1 MNTHLGLI
9 GKKLGCTQVFDAN
22 GNVTRVTVV
31 EAGPCVVVRKR
42 TEEKDGYVA
51 IQLGLGERREKLTT
65 KPLRGYFEKNGV
77 AGKSVKSRKGHD
89 VTVYPRYLKEI
100 RLSAEDAAK
109 FEVGQEIKVSDVFA
123 EGQLVDVTGT
133 SKGRGF
139 AGVIK
144 RHHFAGMVSTHGTH
158 EYFRHGGSIGTNMTP
173 GRTMPG
179 IKMPGHLG
187 ASRATVQNLRV
198 AKVVAEDNLVL
209 LEGSVPGAD
218 NGVVT
223 VRTAVKAKKK
233 KA

>member
-9 GKKLGCTQVFDAN
+9 GKKLGSTQVFDAN

-31 EAGPCVVVRKR
+31 EAGPCIVVRKR
-42 TEEKDGYVA
+42 TEERDGYVA

-77 AGKSVKSRKGHD
+77 PGKSVKNRKGND

-100 RLSAEDAAK
+100 RLSAEDAGK
-109 FEVGQEIKVSDVFA
+109 FEVGQELRASDLFT

-179 IKMPGHLG
+179 KKMPGQLG
-187 ASRATVQNLRV
+187 NSRSTVQNLRV
-198 AKVVAEDNLVL
+198 AKILPEENLVL

-223 VRTAVKAKKK
+223 VRNAVKSRK

>member
-9 GKKLGCTQVFDAN
+9 GKKLGSTQVFDAN

-31 EAGPCVVVRKR
+31 EAGPCIVVRKR
-42 TEEKDGYVA
+42 TEERDGYVA

-77 AGKSVKSRKGHD
+77 PGKSVKNRKGND

-109 FEVGQEIKVSDVFA
+109 FEVGQELRATDLFT

-139 AGVIK
+139 SGVIK

-179 IKMPGHLG
+179 IKMPGQLG
-187 ASRATVQNLRV
+187 NTKSTVQNLRV
-198 AKVVAEDNLVL
+198 AKILVEDNLVL
-209 LEGSVPGAD
+209 IEGSVPGAD
-218 NGVVT
+218 NGLVT
-223 VRTAVKAKKK
+223 VRNAVKARK